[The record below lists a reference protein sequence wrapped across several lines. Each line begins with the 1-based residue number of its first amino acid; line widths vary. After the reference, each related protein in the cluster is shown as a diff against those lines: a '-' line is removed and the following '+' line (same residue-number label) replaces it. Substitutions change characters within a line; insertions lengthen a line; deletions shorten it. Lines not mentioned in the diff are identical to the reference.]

1 MNPMAI
7 KSRLL
12 SKLKFTYM
20 TTTMAATAHPQKLR
34 LVLHNLEEARELCR
48 QGLTEGSY
56 AKYGEVYD
64 GLIMAVKQILSGE
77 AGKDAGE
84 IVGLCKDLLE
94 HIIAET
100 SKEKHFKKVVV
111 FLPYKASM
119 WDSLESVWRAADSD
133 PGCEAIVVPIP
144 YFERNPDQSLGQRH
158 YEGDRLPPYVPIV
171 DNETFDLAQE
181 MPDIVYTYYPYDD
194 GNMATSIDPR
204 YYSFEL
210 RKYASVVMYVPYYAT
225 SGGML
230 EGQGWCKAYENYD
243 CIVIQAEFLRRFFA
257 PVIPDWKIKA
267 LGSPK
272 FDKVIRCCQSPPPV
286 PEAWRDRMHGRKV
299 YFYNTSLSGLLENT
313 PRFLKKMR
321 YVFDT
326 FKRHPEACLLWRPHP
341 LVEDTMRSM
350 RPWLYQEFLELK
362 AQYIEEGW
370 GIYDDTPDIEQTI
383 ALCDAYV
390 GDIGSSV
397 TSLFGVAGKPEFLL
411 KNWLHTLP
419 QEGDWRGEVINVSV
433 YAEDWLV
440 TENGNFYHAA
450 GHGHHYKYFGHF
462 SRWHSAFYWNQVFE
476 VGGKAYA
483 CPANGREILE
493 LQAPGKARYIQLEPF
508 DDQSGAFFSAWAVAD
523 RYLFL
528 LPFRYPSL
536 VRYDVQKDELLYLA
550 RAQSNEQEIDIKSF
564 VTANQNGV
572 WHTGGAAVWRDN
584 LVMATP
590 LGNTVML
597 LDATTL
603 SAQFVNLPLAGGCAA
618 IVAHDA
624 ELWFLPWYG
633 GHVVCWQPENGQ
645 VEEYDG
651 LPEGFQAVDPNYGAV
666 MGQMPF
672 SSVAFPDEKHALLA
686 PFHGNMFV
694 SIDRESGKMSKW
706 ESPFDCDLFAWDG
719 YYYTY
724 AVGWFTPQTGYG
736 KCRYFYN
743 KERRIFDIDFE
754 KMTADEVMLTVEKK
768 DLERQPAGFTEL
780 SEWQRYGCE
789 ESAFNTLE
797 DLLTDNIRGEQFNRE
812 KQLNAYRE
820 IAANIDGTAGEK
832 IHKHAL
838 KLLLVRGAK
847 K

>member
-1 MNPMAI
+1 MAI

-12 SKLKFTYM
+12 SKLKFIYM

-34 LVLHNLEEARELCR
+34 PVLHNLEEARELCQ
-48 QGLTEGSY
+48 QGLTESNY

-64 GLIMAVKQILSGE
+64 GLIMAIKDILSGD
-77 AGKDAGE
+77 AGKDAEE

-100 SKEKHFKKVVV
+100 SKEKNFKKVVV

-119 WDSLESVWRAADSD
+119 WDSLESVWRAADAD

-272 FDKVIRCCQSPPPV
+272 FDKVINCCQSPPPV
-286 PEAWRDRMHGRKV
+286 PEAWSDRMHGRKV

-326 FKRHPEACLLWRPHP
+326 FKRHPEVCLLWRPHP

-383 ALCDAYV
+383 ALCDVYI
-390 GDIGSSV
+390 GDAGTSV
-397 TSLFGVAGKPEFLL
+397 TSLFGVAGKQEFLL
-411 KNWLHTLP
+411 KNWLNEP
-419 QEGDWRGEVINVSV
+419 PRAGDWRGEIFNFANLSC
-433 YAEDWLV
+433 EDWLV
-440 TENGNFYHAA
+440 TENGNFYHAEN
-450 GHGHHYKYFGHF
+450 HDHHYRYFGHF
-462 SRWHSAFYWNQVFE
+462 SRWHSTYYHSQVLE
-476 VGGKAYA
+476 IGGKAYA
-483 CPANGREILE
+483 CPANGLDILE
-493 LQAPGKARYIQLEPF
+493 LKEGGTARQIPLNPF
-508 DDQSGAFFSAWAVAD
+508 EGQPGAFAAAWSAAD

-528 LPFRYPSL
+528 VPFRYPAI
-536 VRYDVQKDELLYLA
+536 VRYDTQTDETVYLDKVRSA
-550 RAQSNEQEIDIKSF
+550 GQEMDIREF
-564 VTANQNGV
+564 FTANQNGV
-572 WHTGGAAVWRDN
+572 WHVGGSNVWQGK
-584 LVMATP
+584 LIMTTP

-597 LDATTL
+597 LDAETL
-603 SAQFVNLPLAGGCAA
+603 AMSFVNLPLAGGCSA
-618 IVAHDA
+618 VSVHDD

-633 GHVVCWQPENGQ
+633 GHVVCWEPDSGK
-645 VEEYDG
+645 VSEYDG
-651 LPEGFQAVDPNYGAV
+651 LPEGFQAVDANYGAAT
-666 MGQMPF
+666 GQTPF
-672 SSVAFPDEKHALLA
+672 SSAAFPDPRHAILA
-686 PFHGNMFV
+686 PNRGNMFV

-706 ESPFDCDLFAWDG
+706 EAPFDCSLYDMEGYLFVG
-719 YYYTY
+719 Y
-724 AVGWFTPQTGYG
+724 VGLFWQPTGYG
-736 KCRYFYN
+736 KCRFFYA
-743 KERRIFDIDFE
+743 KERRLYALDFGQE
-754 KMTADEVMLTVEKK
+754 TADEIPLTLEEE
-768 DLERQPAGFTEL
+768 DLARQPSGYAEL
-780 SEWQRYGCE
+780 SEWLRYGCE
-789 ESAFNTLE
+789 ENAFNSLE
-797 DLLTDNIRGEQFNRE
+797 SLLSGNIQGGLHDRE
-812 KQLNAYRE
+812 KQIAAYSE

-832 IHKHAL
+832 IHRYAMQ
-838 KLLLVRGAK
+838 LLLARRMK